1 MAALVPRV
9 NAEDGTSLSQEPE
22 KIQQLF
28 INVHGKENAPYVWRD
43 EHNDFLKKEEQ
54 RKWGEVRITPGSPDP
69 VIQAGADHAARVTE
83 LNKQGAEALDW
94 VGEQIGNIFGHV
106 GTSVVNPP
114 RVGLDTPPPPPPPF
128 IPKVPPGGRD
138 EALNLGTPS
147 AQIAQQIIDNVATQ
161 QPITQ
166 MSSLEPAAG
175 ANWMAPQMTWDAGGP
190 PSAGSGVATPNPSDI
205 NNPTVRQYLGLDSQV
220 ADVPDWA
227 KRGGIVPPSTSTER
241 TAIPGITDRPMSPAE
256 FERVVNAGQ
265 EGTPPAS
272 GANPFA
278 GLNLP
283 RDQNNNTLA
292 DQDKEAQDTYLAVYG
307 PDPMTAATIWVN
319 QSNKVIEAAN
329 AAAQGGGGPQQQQGG
344 PQQQGGNNN
353 QPPPPPPRPK
363 RNVPAISLKTPVS
376 GTTGPITGTQQGDT
390 FGADGLR
397 LSEWGSSLGGGN
409 PNEMYRWYMEAKA
422 AGYENYEDLWNL
434 NPEQA
439 IGAYNQWK
447 IREQAKG
454 RKFIGVNDDGSG
466 EGGRIIPVDAQANY
480 QAEVASVEQAA
491 LAAQAAASA
500 AQTPSTGGTGWTDI
514 SRDLVDAG
522 FYPDMSVHEALQ
534 GAGMYGGNPFLRSVQ
549 AELGRSLSPFKL
561 AQGVSQLQG
570 QTPPT
575 YGDFLQGRLG
585 GERGLGAYGTPEIL
599 GNIVNPPSGG
609 WELLASQLEDPR
621 IGFDIAAHASG
632 LGAPSFLRNELYNQ
646 QSRLQN
652 QFQSQLSQGQIKD
665 TLGADYFDY
674 LRRQLG
680 AA

>member
-1 MAALVPRV
+1 MAYDPRSPGNPWLPYPAGEPPYARGQGTELEGLPGV
-9 NAEDGTSLSQEPE
+9 GFIPQSTPTRTDTQPSSSFVEVARNATQ
-22 KIQQLF
+22 
-28 INVHGKENAPYVWRD
+28 
-43 EHNDFLKKEEQ
+43 KKEVNRRSYPEPPFWVTEITYDDGSKEWKKEDLEQ
-54 RKWGEVRITPGSPDP
+54 AIK
-69 VIQAGADHAARVTE
+69 AGATDTWRVKEEKEVADAAA
-83 LNKQGAEALDW
+83 AEAAKAAEEAAIAKAKAERLAAEQQAEKERLEREANENKPENRPAIVPIPHSQSLDP
-94 VGEQIGNIFGHV
+94 N
-106 GTSVVNPP
+106 
-114 RVGLDTPPPPPPPF
+114 
-128 IPKVPPGGRD
+128 KPG
-138 EALNLGTPS
+138 
-147 AQIAQQIIDNVATQ
+147 
-161 QPITQ
+161 
-166 MSSLEPAAG
+166 
-175 ANWMAPQMTWDAGGP
+175 
-190 PSAGSGVATPNPSDI
+190 GVATGPISNA
-205 NNPTVRQYLGLDSQV
+205 VEGQYFG
-220 ADVPDWA
+220 
-227 KRGGIVPPSTSTER
+227 
-241 TAIPGITDRPMSPAE
+241 
-256 FERVVNAGQ
+256 
-265 EGTPPAS
+265 
-272 GANPFA
+272 
-278 GLNLP
+278 
-283 RDQNNNTLA
+283 
-292 DQDKEAQDTYLAVYG
+292 DKEKYG
-307 PDPMTAATIWVN
+307 I
-319 QSNKVIEAAN
+319 KLGK
-329 AAAQGGGGPQQQQGG
+329 GGVAP
-344 PQQQGGNNN
+344 
-353 QPPPPPPRPK
+353 
-363 RNVPAISLKTPVS
+363 
-376 GTTGPITGTQQGDT
+376 
-390 FGADGLR
+390 
-397 LSEWGSSLGGGN
+397 GGGN

-454 RKFIGVNDDGSG
+454 RKFIGVNDYGSG

-621 IGFDIAAHASG
+621 FGFDIAAHASG